1 LIGFVGVFK
10 LQAQDCATN
19 LSIYSEFVKVKN
31 FAALH
36 SLVTSG
42 IQKGHMKMHL
52 LNILNQL
59 GATETEKVELVAY
72 YKDQTA
78 THSHVVSSF
87 KTLRKNGSL

>member
-1 LIGFVGVFK
+1 
-10 LQAQDCATN
+10 
-19 LSIYSEFVKVKN
+19 
-31 FAALH
+31 
-36 SLVTSG
+36 
-42 IQKGHMKMHL
+42 MKMHL